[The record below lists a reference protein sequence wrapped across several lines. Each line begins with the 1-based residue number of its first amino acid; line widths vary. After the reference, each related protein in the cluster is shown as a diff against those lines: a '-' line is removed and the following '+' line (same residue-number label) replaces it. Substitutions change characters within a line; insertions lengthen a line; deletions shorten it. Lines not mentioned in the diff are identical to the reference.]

1 MDINSFNQVDIKH
14 KLEQGFELND
24 NEERYHMKFVLNYSD
39 EMIDTIF
46 AIAENDQ
53 AGTIID

>member
-14 KLEQGFELND
+14 KLEHGFELND

>member
-1 MDINSFNQVDIKH
+1 MDKNSFNQVDIKQ
-14 KLEQGFELND
+14 KLEQGFELTD
-24 NEERYHMKFVLNYSD
+24 NEELYHMKFVLNYTD